1 MGLLEKINL
10 IIAITSAGLFI
21 LGIGIILYEEIK
33 EFIQILGTFIR
44 TRKRLRLS
52 KESRRE
58 KELRYLLNST
68 INGVLS
74 PFAFKCICTGL
85 FLFFFVA
92 TIKALS
98 FFMSLIIAAGFGLL
112 PYILLKWR
120 LSKGRNDA
128 SKEAEELLQ
137 VLLQSYR
144 INNCNMP
151 LSLQYVIS
159 ENSYG
164 RLRHTKGILAKLFL
178 NYGRAKNNL
187 EIKEACEEF
196 AYSIGTNWA
205 NTLAN
210 NFYRSLA
217 DRAQVL
223 LSLEDLNS
231 ELMSARNLKEEQ
243 RRMNFESIVLI
254 LFTPVTYILLLVFA
268 NFMGTSPKQYL
279 QMQFSTP
286 QTIFLFLGIV
296 LFMVL
301 GILLEYIIRNQKFD
315 I

>member
-1 MGLLEKINL
+1 MGLIDKINL
-10 IIAITSAGLFI
+10 GIAVFSAVCFVSGIIAI
-21 LGIGIILYEEIK
+21 LYED
-33 EFIQILGTFIR
+33 IQEYG
-44 TRKRLRLS
+44 RKLAIFAKRKKKQRLS
-52 KESRRE
+52 KESRKE

-68 INGVLS
+68 INGALS
-74 PFAFKCICTGL
+74 PFAFKCVTVCI
-85 FLFFFVA
+85 FVFFFIA

-98 FFMSLIIAAGFGLL
+98 LFMALVISGGFAAL
-112 PYILLKWR
+112 PYIILKWR

-128 SKEAEELLQ
+128 SKEAETLLQ
-137 VLLQSYR
+137 ILLQSYR

-151 LSLQYVIS
+151 LSLQYLLT

-164 RLRHTKGILAKLFL
+164 RIRHTRALLAKLLL
-178 NYGRAKNNL
+178 NYGRARDDF

-196 AYSIGTNWA
+196 SYSVGTNWA

-217 DRAQVL
+217 DKAPVL
-223 LSLEDLNS
+223 LSLEDLNT
-231 ELMSARNLKEEQ
+231 ELMQARNLKEEQ
-243 RRMNFESIVLI
+243 RRMNFESVILI
-254 LFTPVTYILLLVFA
+254 LFTPVTYMVLLLFA
-268 NFMGTSPKQYL
+268 GAMGVPAKEFME
-279 QMQFSTP
+279 MQFATP
-286 QTIFLFLGIV
+286 QAIFLFLGIV